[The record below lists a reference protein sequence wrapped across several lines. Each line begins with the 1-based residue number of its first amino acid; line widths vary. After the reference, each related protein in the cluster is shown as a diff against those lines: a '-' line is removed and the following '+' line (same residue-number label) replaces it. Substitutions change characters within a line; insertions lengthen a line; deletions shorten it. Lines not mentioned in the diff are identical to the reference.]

1 MSEINQ
7 LCVTEF
13 NFAGGLEKHHSCGS
27 GSCESS
33 GWRIHQDLR
42 RGALLTTR
50 KYERTLRG
58 ERAAFGLI
66 GKVFIYVLVPIVAPH
81 YTRKFK
87 RIW

>member
-1 MSEINQ
+1 MVWKSTTRVGAA
-7 LCVTEF
+7 LAKVVD
-13 NFAGGLEKHHSCGS
+13 GGYTKTYV
-27 GSCESS
+27 
-33 GWRIHQDLR
+33 
-42 RGALLTTR
+42 ALLTTR

-87 RIW
+87 RI